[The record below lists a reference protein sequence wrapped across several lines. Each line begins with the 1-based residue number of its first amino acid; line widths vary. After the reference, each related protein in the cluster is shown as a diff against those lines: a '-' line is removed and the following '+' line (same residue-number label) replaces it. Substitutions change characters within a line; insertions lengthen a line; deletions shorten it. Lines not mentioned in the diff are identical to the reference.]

1 MSGFN
6 MNAEAVA
13 DLVMWAADRRQA
25 LTSFLT
31 ILESERDRL
40 GPGGSSSILE
50 TEAAIRELSLLLERI
65 GTAENTVNIDDNA
78 IRIAV

>member
-1 MSGFN
+1 

-13 DLVMWAADRRQA
+13 DLVMWAEDRRQA

-40 GPGGSSSILE
+40 GPEGTSSILE
-50 TEAAIRELSLLLERI
+50 TETAIR
-65 GTAENTVNIDDNA
+65 
-78 IRIAV
+78 